1 MAAAQE
7 MKLEQLN
14 LQKRQ
19 QLVEEFKLGLID
31 LDEFRMKKAKLE
43 KKDNSSDQCSG
54 SPPWDTEREGV
65 TLSDVEVDD

>member
-1 MAAAQE
+1 MVAARE

-31 LDEFRMKKAKLE
+31 LDEFRMEKAKLE
-43 KKDNSSDQCSG
+43 KKGNSSDQRSS
-54 SPPWDTEREGV
+54 SPTWDTEREGV
-65 TLSDVEVDD
+65 SLSDVEVDD

>member
-1 MAAAQE
+1 MAAARE

-31 LDEFRMKKAKLE
+31 LDEFRTEKAKLE
-43 KKDNSSDQCSG
+43 KKVNSSDQCLG

>member
-1 MAAAQE
+1 MAAARE

-31 LDEFRMKKAKLE
+31 LDEFRMEKAKLE
-43 KKDNSSDQCSG
+43 KKDNSSDQCS
-54 SPPWDTEREGV
+54 SFPTWDTEREGV
-65 TLSDVEVDD
+65 NLSDVEVDD